1 MKAGG
6 TVAICFTTYS
16 GQQTGGL
23 IERLTAAGFVE
34 ARLVETVKAFC
45 VLAVKP

>member
-6 TVAICFTTYS
+6 TVAFGFTIYS
-16 GQQTGGL
+16 GQQPSGL

-34 ARLVETVKAFC
+34 ARLAQTDKAFC
-45 VLAVKP
+45 VLAGKP